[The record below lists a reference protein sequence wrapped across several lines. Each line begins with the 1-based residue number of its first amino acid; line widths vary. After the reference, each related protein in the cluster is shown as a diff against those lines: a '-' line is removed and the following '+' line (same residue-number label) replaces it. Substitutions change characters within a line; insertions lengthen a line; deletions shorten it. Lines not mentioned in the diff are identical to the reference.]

1 VCPKHEKHLKESG
14 PFLTASYN
22 LKKGTFMKK
31 KISFMI
37 LLIIFMLSE
46 SVFSDNATQQLSQD
60 NGTNFLT
67 DNSTLILYYSM
78 TGKTKIVAEKL
89 NSQMPGSK
97 LVEVKSD
104 ASIPA
109 AIFWYKL
116 PFTKAKTEPLGVNFD
131 DYDQIFL
138 CTPIYMQGISPAIKA
153 VIKDIPMKNKKVSV
167 FTTCGGFYGFLMHGF
182 VKRSIKSK
190 GAEVQGL
197 YVVKVGGKSDE
208 EIENQTATHLKTI
221 LDAA

>member
-22 LKKGTFMKK
+22 LKKGIIMKK
-31 KISFMI
+31 KMSLIMI
-37 LLIIFMLSE
+37 LIIFMLSE
-46 SVFSDNATQQLSQD
+46 SVFSDNATQQLSHD
-60 NGTNFLT
+60 SETNSLN

-89 NSQMPGSK
+89 NSLISGSK

-116 PFTKAKTEPLGVNFD
+116 PFTKADIEPININFN
-131 DYDQIFL
+131 DYDRIFL

-153 VIKDIPMKNKKVSV
+153 VIKDIPMKDKKVSV
-167 FTTCGGFYGFLMHGF
+167 LTTCGGFYGFYS
-182 VKRSIKSK
+182 RR
-190 GAEVQGL
+190 
-197 YVVKVGGKSDE
+197 YVLH
-208 EIENQTATHLKTI
+208 IYWCA
-221 LDAA
+221 

>member
-1 VCPKHEKHLKESG
+1 
-14 PFLTASYN
+14 
-22 LKKGTFMKK
+22 MKK
-31 KISFMI
+31 KVIFII
-37 LLIIFMLSE
+37 LLMTFIVSE
-46 SVFSDNATQQLSQD
+46 SALSDNATQQLAQD
-60 NGTNFLT
+60 NATCSLT

-89 NSQMPGSK
+89 NSLVPGSK

-116 PFTKAKTEPLGVNFD
+116 PFTKAKIEPLNINFD
-131 DYDQIFL
+131 DYDRIFL

-153 VIKDIPMKNKKVSV
+153 VIKDIPLEDKKVSV
-167 FTTCGGFYGFLMHGF
+167 ITTCGGFYGSLMHWF
-182 VKRSIKSK
+182 VKRSIRSK

-197 YVVKVGGKSDE
+197 YVVKVGGKTNE
-208 EIENQTATHLKTI
+208 EIEEQTATHLKTVLKI
-221 LDAA
+221 E